1 MLAIASMVGVKAH
14 GGESIGHRVRLQF
27 GHGGEVVDDF
37 VGGLDFHTGTGG
49 LGRVET
55 KQIVREHPKPSGLRC
70 VLFSFLRHG
79 VLLLEGLY
87 CW

>member
-1 MLAIASMVGVKAH
+1 MLAIASMVGVKA
-14 GGESIGHRVRLQF
+14 
-27 GHGGEVVDDF
+27 HGGEVVDDF